1 MKTAGARTVLSES
14 GMPPSI
20 PNILQKLRKMC
31 AAFSLVEVAVAAAF
45 FMVCAAGVFAMLTK
59 MQQNAIV
66 NRALTNADNLL
77 RAATEQALCRG
88 WDNEATPLE
97 ILAPTIP
104 GDSLPYDS
112 GINVGDGT
120 WKQWD
125 AYRAADAAAGVDPT
139 IPVYEDL
146 TDSSKNIPARIF
158 RKVQRVTGQ
167 ARLLWV
173 TFRIEYTLRGR
184 LVNHDA
190 WVTRAAD

>member
-1 MKTAGARTVLSES
+1 
-14 GMPPSI
+14 MPPSI
-20 PNILQKLRKMC
+20 PDTHQKLRKNC

-45 FMVCAAGVFAMLTK
+45 LMLCASGVFAMLTR
-59 MQQNAIV
+59 MQQNAIT
-66 NRALTNADNLL
+66 NRAFTNADNLL

-88 WDNEATPLE
+88 WDNEAMPLD
-97 ILAPTIP
+97 ILAPTVP

-112 GINVGDGT
+112 GTNVGDGT

-125 AYRAADAAAGVDPT
+125 AYRAADALAGADPT
-139 IPVYEDL
+139 VPIYEDL
-146 TDSSKNIPARIF
+146 TDASKNIPARIF

-167 ARLLWV
+167 PRLLWV
-173 TFRIEYTLRGR
+173 TFRIEYTLRGK